1 MSHVN
6 VEPAAKSW
14 TTTKVVAVIVA
25 ILTAGY
31 MLPWAIAAVRD
42 VPHWSVFWVN
52 LLLGWTVVGWIVA
65 PVTTDGTRSSTSFFW
80 SVGRSRIACALEEA
94 QNGRRKPSP
103 EKAMPVPPC
112 MSTGVHG
119 AVARL

>member
-1 MSHVN
+1 MLN
-6 VEPAAKSW
+6 MTEYRVEPESKSW

-52 LLLGWTVVGWIVA
+52 LLLGWTIVGWIVA
-65 PVTTDGTRSSTSFFW
+65 LVMSMRSQRNVVVT
-80 SVGRSRIACALEEA
+80 
-94 QNGRRKPSP
+94 
-103 EKAMPVPPC
+103 
-112 MSTGVHG
+112 
-119 AVARL
+119 